1 MAKDALGAHALD
13 ELGIS
18 ETNPADPGGA
28 DFGFRRRRRRCHAD
42 RRCGSMQVT
51 VAIASLLLLRWP
63 VAMRGGG
70 HR

>member
-1 MAKDALGAHALD
+1 MVKDALGAHALD

-42 RRCGSMQVT
+42 AGDRRYRL
-51 VAIASLLLLRWP
+51 IASFALARRNAWRW
-63 VAMRGGG
+63 A
-70 HR
+70 